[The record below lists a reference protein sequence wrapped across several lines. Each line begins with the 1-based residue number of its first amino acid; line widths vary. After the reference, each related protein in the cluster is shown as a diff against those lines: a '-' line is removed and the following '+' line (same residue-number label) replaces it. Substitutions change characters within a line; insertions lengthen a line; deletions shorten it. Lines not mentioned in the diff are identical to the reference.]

1 MNLGTYIR
9 ALLDF
14 KERVVLAGFGTLEIR
29 SPDRAEPPSGKRID
43 PPGKSVRFDSSY
55 SKDDGL
61 LASSVAEGEGI
72 DRDEAQQRVLE
83 LIDAIKF
90 ALDRGTSYTLPETGT
105 FIRDDDGKVRFQTD
119 PDWLLEPDQFGLEA
133 MELLELEDE
142 VSGEEPAVED
152 KATTTAS
159 AASAASA
166 SAASATPTSA
176 TPTSATPASEP
187 ASKVTPLAPPEPK
200 KRTRK
205 WRVVWMVAALLVV
218 VLVVL
223 ILLPTGENEG
233 GESRLIFWKRK
244 PPVEEVETQGSD
256 TPGGQEISPAQEVE
270 ETETPPPTT
279 QETEVTAPPEVADS
293 YFIIAGS
300 FSNLGNASD
309 LQDRLKDR
317 GFEAEV
323 MITENRQYRVSVSS
337 YSSKEEAIKGLAEIK
352 KMPGMESCWL
362 LSN

>member
-14 KERVVLAGFGTLEIR
+14 KERVVLAGFGTLEIK
-29 SPDRAEPPSGKRID
+29 SPDLAEPPSGKRID

-61 LASSVAEGEGI
+61 LASAVAEGEGI

-90 ALDRGTSYTLPETGT
+90 ALDRGTSYTLPGTGT

-142 VSGEEPAVED
+142 HSGEEPSVAD
-152 KATTTAS
+152 TATP
-159 AASAASA
+159 
-166 SAASATPTSA
+166 AASATAASS

-200 KRTRK
+200 KRPRK
-205 WRVVWMVAALLVV
+205 WRVVWVVAALLVV

-223 ILLPTGENEG
+223 ILLPTGEDEG
-233 GESRLIFWKRK
+233 GESRLIFWKKK
-244 PPVEEVETQGSD
+244 PPVEEVETQGID
-256 TPGGQEISPAQEVE
+256 VPGEQELSPAQEE
-270 ETETPPPTT
+270 EEATETPPPATE
-279 QETEVTAPPEVADS
+279 ETEVTAPPEVVDS

-300 FSNLGNASD
+300 FTNLGNASD

-352 KMPGMESCWL
+352 KMPGLESCWL